1 LLTNLS
7 IKNFA
12 LIDALE
18 VSFEDKFSII
28 TGETGAGKSILLGG
42 LGLILGKRAD
52 LSVINDSNKKCVVE
66 AQFDIANYKLE
77 RLFKQLELDYEANT
91 IIRREILPSGKSRA
105 FINDTPVSL
114 QVLKNIS
121 EELIDIHSQ
130 HQTGQLTDNSFQFEV
145 IDALAKNE
153 SNVIKYKIALSE
165 YKQVLNEL
173 EALFDLQSKS
183 NETNDYN
190 TFLLNELLEVKLD
203 KLNQVALEE
212 ELEQLSNVDT
222 IEQELSHANQ
232 LCADEQVGVM
242 NSLSELK
249 LVFKN
254 IVNFST
260 NYQSL
265 FERIESVQIEVS
277 DVFSEIETAQNA
289 VEANPERLLVVTE
302 TLNKLQSLFQKHKV
316 TTINDLLLLQS
327 ELNEKVDMVANL
339 DETIASKKLLVATKK
354 NLLIEIANKL
364 HEKRTLAVPKLI
376 KQLEKILTNLG
387 MENAKFNITVTQSED
402 FFINGNDILSFLFSA
417 NKGGNFNE
425 LKKAASGG
433 ELSRIMLAIKAILS
447 KYKHLP
453 TIMFD
458 EIDTGVSGDV
468 AHKMGML
475 MQYMSEN
482 MQVFSITH
490 LSQIAS
496 KGSSHFKVYKEDV
509 NGKTKSNLK
518 HLSHQE
524 RVNEIAE
531 MIGGKELS
539 ETALNHAKE
548 LLSKPID

>member
-1 LLTNLS
+1 MLTNLT

-12 LIDALE
+12 LIDSLE
-18 VSFEDKFSII
+18 VSFTDKFSTI

-52 LSVINDSNKKCVVE
+52 LSVINDTATKCIVE
-66 AQFDIANYKLE
+66 AEFSLENYKLQK
-77 RLFKQLELDYEANT
+77 LFKQSELDYEANT

-105 FINDTPVSL
+105 FINDSPVSL
-114 QVLKNIS
+114 VVLKTLS
-121 EELIDIHSQ
+121 ERLIDIHSQ

-153 SNVIKYKIALSE
+153 AVLLKYKKSLTE
-165 YKQVLNEL
+165 YKKVSRDLEDLYEL
-173 EALFDLQSKS
+173 QKTS
-183 NETNDYN
+183 NESHDYN
-190 TFLLNELLEVKLD
+190 SFLLNELLELNLD
-203 KLNQVALEE
+203 KLNQVSLEE

-222 IEQELSHANQ
+222 IEQQLSQANQ
-232 LCADEQVGVM
+232 LCSNEQIGAL
-242 NSLSELK
+242 NSLTELK
-249 LVFKN
+249 SVLRS
-254 IVNFST
+254 IAEFSAD
-260 NYQSL
+260 YKSF
-265 FERIESVQIEVS
+265 FERVESVQIELE
-277 DVFSEIETAQNA
+277 DVFGEIETAQQNT
-289 VEANPERLLVVTE
+289 EANPERLLTVTE
-302 TLNKLQSLFQKHKV
+302 QLNKLQSILQKHNV
-316 TTINDLLLLQS
+316 ASVEELLLIQN
-327 ELNEKVDMVANL
+327 ELDDKVGLVANL
-339 DETIASKKLLVATKK
+339 DETITTKK
-354 NLLIEIANKL
+354 NEVSEKEAIVTSFANEL
-364 HEKRTLAVPKLI
+364 HEKRTIAIPKLI
-376 KQLEKILTNLG
+376 KQLEKILNNLG
-387 MENAKFNITVTQSED
+387 MENARFDISVTQETAYLT
-402 FFINGNDILSFLFSA
+402 NGNDVLSFLFSA
-417 NKGGNFNE
+417 NRGGNFNE

-509 NGKTKSNLK
+509 DGKTKSNLK

-548 LLSKPID
+548 LLSN

>member
-18 VSFEDKFSII
+18 VSFTDNFSII

-52 LSVINDSNKKCVVE
+52 LSVINDMDKKCVVE
-66 AQFDIANYKLE
+66 AEFDIANYKLQK
-77 RLFKQLELDYEANT
+77 LFKKSELDYEANT

-105 FINDTPVSL
+105 FINDSPVSL

-121 EELIDIHSQ
+121 EQLIDIHSQ

-153 SNVIKYKIALSE
+153 INLSKYKIALDTYKKVSSE
-165 YKQVLNEL
+165 LADLYEL
-173 EALFDLQSKS
+173 QKTSKES
-183 NETNDYN
+183 HDYN
-190 TFLLNELLEVKLD
+190 SFLLNELLEVKLD
-203 KLNQVALEE
+203 KLNQEALEE

-222 IEQELSHANQ
+222 IEQQLSQANQ
-232 LCADEQVGVM
+232 LCSNEQVGVL
-242 NSLSELK
+242 NSLTELK
-249 LVFKN
+249 ASLRS
-254 IVNFST
+254 IADFST
-260 NYQSL
+260 DYKSI
-265 FERIESVQIEVS
+265 FDRVESVQIELE
-277 DVFSEIETAQNA
+277 DVFGEIESAQQDI
-289 VEANPERLLVVTE
+289 VANPERLLSVTE
-302 TLNKLQSLFQKHKV
+302 VLNKLHSLFQKHNIGSVKELLVIQNELDDKV
-316 TTINDLLLLQS
+316 GI
-327 ELNEKVDMVANL
+327 VANL
-339 DETIASKKLLVATKK
+339 DETIAAKKVIVSEKE
-354 NLLIEIANKL
+354 LIVVSLANQL
-364 HEKRTLAVPKLI
+364 HEKRAVAIPKLI

-387 MENAKFNITVTQSED
+387 MENAKFDITVTQEST
-402 FFINGNDILSFLFSA
+402 FLTNGNDVLSFLFTA

-433 ELSRIMLAIKAILS
+433 ELSRIMLGIKAILS

-496 KGSSHFKVYKEDV
+496 KGSSHFKVYKEDIDE
-509 NGKTKSNLK
+509 KTKSNLK
-518 HLSHQE
+518 HLSHDE

-531 MIGGKELS
+531 MIGGKELT

-548 LLSKPID
+548 LLSN

>member
-66 AQFDIANYKLE
+66 AQFDIANYKLA
-77 RLFKQLELDYEANT
+77 RLFKQFELDYESNT

-121 EELIDIHSQ
+121 EQLIDIHSQ

-145 IDALAKNE
+145 IDALAKND
-153 SNVIKYKIALSE
+153 SNLSKYTIALSD
-165 YKQVLNEL
+165 YKKEFSEL
-173 EALFDLQSKS
+173 ESLYELQSKS

-190 TFLLNELLEVKLD
+190 SFLLNELLEIKLD
-203 KLNQVALEE
+203 KLDQDALEE

-232 LCADEQVGVM
+232 LCSDEQVGVM
-242 NSLSELK
+242 SSLSSLK
-249 LVFKN
+249 SVFKN
-254 IVNFST
+254 IADFAA

-265 FERIESVQIEVS
+265 FDRIESVQIEVA
-277 DVFSEIETAQNA
+277 DVFAEIETAQTV

-302 TLNKLQSLFQKHKV
+302 ILNKLQGLYQKHKV
-316 TTINDLLLLQS
+316 VSIS
-327 ELNEKVDMVANL
+327 ELLEIQNELDEKVGMVANL
-339 DETIASKKLLVATKK
+339 DDTIAAKNMLVEEKKSI
-354 NLLIEIANKL
+354 LIEYANKL
-364 HEKRTLAVPKLI
+364 HEKRVVAIPKLI
-376 KQLEKILTNLG
+376 KQLEKILNNLG
-387 MENAKFNITVTQSED
+387 MENAKFQIAVTQDDS
-402 FFINGNDILSFLFSA
+402 FLTNGNDILSFLFSA

-509 NGKTKSNLK
+509 AGKTKSNLK
-518 HLSHQE
+518 HLSYQE

-539 ETALNHAKE
+539 DTALNHAKE
-548 LLSKPID
+548 LLSS

>member
-1 LLTNLS
+1 LLINLS

-18 VSFEDKFSII
+18 VSFADKFSII

-52 LSVINDSNKKCVVE
+52 LSVINDTNSKCVVE
-66 AQFDIANYKLE
+66 AEFDIANYKLQK
-77 RLFKQLELDYEANT
+77 LFKQSELDYEENT

-105 FINDTPVSL
+105 FINDSPVSL
-114 QVLKNIS
+114 QILKTIS
-121 EELIDIHSQ
+121 EQLIDIHSQ
-130 HQTGQLTDNSFQFEV
+130 HQTSQLTDNSFQFEV

-153 SNVIKYKIALSE
+153 ANLSKYRIALTA
-165 YKQVLNEL
+165 YKKVSCEL
-173 EALFDLQSKS
+173 EELYELQKTS
-183 NETNDYN
+183 NESHDYN
-190 TFLLNELLEVKLD
+190 SFLLNELLELKLD
-203 KLNQVALEE
+203 NLNQDALEE

-222 IEQELSHANQ
+222 IEQQLSHANQ
-232 LCADEQVGVM
+232 LCSNEQIGAL
-242 NSLSELK
+242 NSLTELK
-249 LVFKN
+249 SVLRS
-254 IVNFST
+254 IVGFSAD
-260 NYQSL
+260 YKSF
-265 FERIESVQIEVS
+265 FERVESVQIELE
-277 DVFSEIETAQNA
+277 DVFGEIETAQQNT
-289 VEANPERLLVVTE
+289 EANPERLLAVTE
-302 TLNKLQSLFQKHKV
+302 QLNKLQSVLQKHHV
-316 TTINDLLLLQS
+316 ATVGELLLIQN
-327 ELNEKVDMVANL
+327 ELDDKVGVVANL
-339 DETIASKKLLVATKK
+339 DEAIITKK
-354 NLLIEIANKL
+354 NEVSEKEAIVASLANEL
-364 HEKRTLAVPKLI
+364 HEKRSVAIPKLT
-376 KQLEKILTNLG
+376 KQLEKILNNLG
-387 MENAKFNITVTQSED
+387 MENARFEISVTQEPAYLT
-402 FFINGNDILSFLFSA
+402 NGNDVLSFLFSA

-509 NGKTKSNLK
+509 NGRTKSNLK

-531 MIGGKELS
+531 MIGGKELT

-548 LLSKPID
+548 LLSN

>member
-1 LLTNLS
+1 MLTNLS

-18 VSFEDKFSII
+18 VSFTDKFSII

-52 LSVINDSNKKCVVE
+52 LSVINDSDKKCVVE

-77 RLFKQLELDYEANT
+77 KLFKNLELDYEANT

-105 FINDTPVSL
+105 FINDSPVSL

-121 EELIDIHSQ
+121 EQLIDIHSQ

-153 SNVIKYKIALSE
+153 TNLSKYKIALDA
-165 YKQVLNEL
+165 YKKESREL
-173 EALFDLQSKS
+173 EDLYELQKTS
-183 NETNDYN
+183 NESHDYN
-190 TFLLNELLEVKLD
+190 SFLLNELLDVKLD
-203 KLNQVALEE
+203 KLDQEALEE

-222 IEQELSHANQ
+222 IEQQLSQANQ
-232 LCADEQVGVM
+232 LCSNEQVGAL
-242 NSLSELK
+242 NSLTELK
-249 LVFKN
+249 SVLRS
-254 IVNFST
+254 IADFST
-260 NYQSL
+260 EYKSI
-265 FERIESVQIEVS
+265 FDRVESVQIELE
-277 DVFSEIETAQNA
+277 DVFGEIENSQQNI
-289 VEANPERLLVVTE
+289 VANPERLLAVTE
-302 TLNKLQSLFQKHKV
+302 VLNKLQSLLQKHHVSSIEELLVIQNELDDKV
-316 TTINDLLLLQS
+316 G
-327 ELNEKVDMVANL
+327 VVANL
-339 DETIASKKLLVATKK
+339 DETIATKK
-354 NLLIEIANKL
+354 NIVAEKESVVVSLGNQL
-364 HEKRTLAVPKLI
+364 HEKRTIAIPKLV
-376 KQLEKILTNLG
+376 KQLEKILNNLG
-387 MENAKFNITVTQSED
+387 MENAKFDIFVTQEPN
-402 FFINGNDILSFLFSA
+402 FLTNGNDVLSFLFSA

-509 NGKTKSNLK
+509 DGKTKSNLK
-518 HLSHQE
+518 HLSHDE

-531 MIGGKELS
+531 MIGGKELT

-548 LLSKPID
+548 LLSN

>member
-12 LIDALE
+12 LIDVLE
-18 VSFEDKFSII
+18 VSFNDKFSII

-52 LSVINDSNKKCVVE
+52 LSVINDSEKKCIVE
-66 AQFDIANYKLE
+66 AQFDVANYKLDK
-77 RLFKQLELDYEANT
+77 LFKQLELDYEAHT

-114 QVLKNIS
+114 QTLKSIS
-121 EELIDIHSQ
+121 EQLIDIHSQ

-153 SNVIKYKIALSE
+153 TNLVKFSKAHIVYKKELSE
-165 YKQVLNEL
+165 LDALYEL
-173 EALFDLQSKS
+173 QHKS

-190 TFLLNELLEVKLD
+190 SFLLNELLEVNLD
-203 KLNQVALEE
+203 KIDQDSLEE

-232 LCADEQVGVM
+232 LCADEQLGLM
-242 NSLSELK
+242 NSLAELK
-249 LVFKN
+249 TVFKN
-254 IVNFST
+254 IADFST
-260 NYQSL
+260 NYHSL
-265 FERIESVQIEVS
+265 FSRIESIQIEVS
-277 DVFSEIETAQNA
+277 DVFSEIENAQTI

-302 TLNKLQSLFQKHKV
+302 ILNKLQSLYQKHKV
-316 TTINDLLLLQS
+316 SSVQELLSIQNDLEQ
-327 ELNEKVDMVANL
+327 KVDLVANL
-339 DETIASKKLLVATKK
+339 DETITAKKTLVAEKK
-354 NLLIEIANKL
+354 TNLIELANKL
-364 HEKRTLAVPKLI
+364 HEKRITAIPKLVN
-376 KQLEKILTNLG
+376 QLEKILKNLG
-387 MENAKFNITVTQSED
+387 MENAKFDITVSQNDTFYS
-402 FFINGNDILSFLFSA
+402 NGNDVLSFLFSA
-417 NKGGNFNE
+417 NKGGSFNE

-496 KGSSHFKVYKEDV
+496 KGTSHFKVYKEDIE
-509 NGKTKSNLK
+509 GKTKSNLK
-518 HLSHQE
+518 QLSFQE

-531 MIGGKELS
+531 MIGGKDLS

-548 LLSKPID
+548 LLSN